1 MTSSYQNVISLF
13 IGFDKFT
20 YFSGG
25 SGMEVGTSTIN
36 LLRLKCVFL
45 NSPIIVLT
53 IILYMLYIL
62 TLYILYI
69 LVDYVIV

>member
-1 MTSSYQNVISLF
+1 MTSSYQGFIRLF

-25 SGMEVGTSTIN
+25 SGMEVGKSSIN

-45 NSPIIVLT
+45 NSSILVLN
-53 IILYMLYIL
+53 IILYMLYIS
-62 TLYILYI
+62 TLYT
-69 LVDYVIV
+69 LVNYVIV